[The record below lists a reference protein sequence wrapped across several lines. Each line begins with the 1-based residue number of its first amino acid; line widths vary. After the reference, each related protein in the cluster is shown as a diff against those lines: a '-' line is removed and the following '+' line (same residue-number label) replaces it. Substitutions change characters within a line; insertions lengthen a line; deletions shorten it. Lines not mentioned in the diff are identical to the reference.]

1 MITPIVILSLALITL
16 AAIYYRERKRLLGEV
31 ATEKR
36 RVSDTNAEWQV
47 RYDAAVTATFT
58 HLLEK
63 MTELAAYTFAAE
75 IDTNACTKCGRAYL
89 AHRESLKDDLHDLFA
104 KVAEVQSAGVQ
115 AMLNDL
121 REKVAVMN
129 AATQDATRQTLA
141 AAAEV
146 SNVRAENTI
155 HRTLLER
162 ALMLPRD
169 VSDGE
174 RMIFLTRARAALDSA
189 RATSEWPTEQFWLDY
204 VKLHSTKMD
213 VR

>member
-1 MITPIVILSLALITL
+1 MIIAIVILSIVASGFAVALYL
-16 AAIYYRERKRLLGEV
+16 VWKKLSHEV
-31 ATEKR
+31 AAEKR

-47 RYDAAVTATFT
+47 RYDAAVTATFL

-63 MTELAAYTFAAE
+63 MSGLVDEEA
-75 IDTNACTKCGRAYL
+75 DKNAVANLFEKC
-89 AHRESLKDDLHDLFA
+89 
-104 KVAEVQSAGVQ
+104 AEVQSKGVQ
-115 AMLNDL
+115 AMLADL

-129 AATQDATRQTLA
+129 AATQDATRQTLM

-155 HRTLLER
+155 HRTLLEK

-169 VSDGE
+169 APESE
-174 RMIFLTRARAALDSA
+174 RMIFLTRCRAALDSA
-189 RATSEWPTEQFWLDY
+189 RATAEWPTEQFWLDY